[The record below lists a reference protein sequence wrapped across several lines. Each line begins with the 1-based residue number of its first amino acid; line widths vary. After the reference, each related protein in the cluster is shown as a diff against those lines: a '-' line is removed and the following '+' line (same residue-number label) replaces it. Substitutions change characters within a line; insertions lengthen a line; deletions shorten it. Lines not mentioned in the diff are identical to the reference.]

1 MSTNLTPPTDPANS
15 AVPSALHAPGATTT
29 PAPGEAG
36 PRAGTVIWGLLFVTI
51 GIVSIVKVT
60 GGQVEVELLAI
71 GGLAVAGLALL
82 LTAVIGSRRSRRHP

>member
-29 PAPGEAG
+29 PAPGEAR
-36 PRAGTVIWGLLFVTI
+36 PRAGTGIWGLLFVTI

-60 GGQVEVELLAI
+60 GGQVDVELLAI

-82 LTAVIGSRRSRRHP
+82 LTAVIGSRRSRRRP